1 MMIKNRLFD
10 TDLIISTDKSKFD
23 ELTNSGTIEN
33 YKIIDDVHFFDNKSL
48 LLLVTRNL
56 LI

>member
-23 ELTNSGTIEN
+23 ELINSGIIEN

-48 LLLVTRNL
+48 LLLVTRNP

>member
-10 TDLIISTDKSKFD
+10 TDLTISTDKIKFD
-23 ELTNSGTIEN
+23 ELINSGIIEN
-33 YKIIDDVHFFDNKSL
+33 YKIIDDVHFFENKSL
-48 LLLVTRNL
+48 LLLVTRNP

>member
-1 MMIKNRLFD
+1 MLVKNRPFV
-10 TDLIISTDKSKFD
+10 TDLTISTDKSKFD
-23 ELTNSGTIEN
+23 ELINSEKIEN

-48 LLLVTRNL
+48 LLLVIRSP